1 MAGHARNGAKPCT
14 PAIPGIPPT
23 TGEVGAERALISQW
37 PLNAK
42 RAISKEQEM
51 SQLNAVVA
59 VYATHVEAE
68 EAVKELQRAGIDMGT
83 LSIVGKDSHTDE
95 HVVGYYNTGDRMK
108 YWGKTGAFWGGFW
121 GLLLGSAFFAIP
133 GIGPVL
139 VAGPLVAWIVGA
151 LEGAVLFGGLSAIG
165 AGLYGMGIPR
175 DSVIEYETALKTDKF
190 LLMVHGSVP
199 QVEKAKNILE
209 STRPVHVSLHVP
221 ELVAVSAR

>member
-1 MAGHARNGAKPCT
+1 
-14 PAIPGIPPT
+14 
-23 TGEVGAERALISQW
+23 
-37 PLNAK
+37 
-42 RAISKEQEM
+42 M

-68 EAVKELQRAGIDMGT
+68 QAVKELQRAGIDMGT

-121 GLLLGSAFFAIP
+121 GLLFGSAFFAIP

-199 QVEKAKNILE
+199 QVEKAKGILE
-209 STRPVHVSLHVP
+209 NTRPVQVSLHSP
-221 ELVAVSAR
+221 ELVGVSAR